1 MCTNIRYRVFKGNCR
16 PLESDELYLT
26 QKETY
31 IQNSNTILS
40 FHKGKGLS
48 TWLAS
53 QRDRGKATVWVRLH
67 KRFAQLSFGQHYLS
81 NFRTLIFDMFSTTN
95 NVWLLTLLVQSEDN
109 EILHRQWSTSR
120 CTTNHSRVQKFFVC
134 LVAYLLAS
142 PIASQIVDNLL
153 NFSLVSAVSWETRAK
168 EK

>member
-120 CTTNHSRVQKFFVC
+120 YPVAQQTTRGGCRSFLFVLSHIC
-134 LVAYLLAS
+134 WLRQ
-142 PIASQIVDNLL
+142 SQAK
-153 NFSLVSAVSWETRAK
+153 SLTIY
-168 EK
+168 